1 MSVDR
6 LSKLSEQIKKE
17 ISNIIQN
24 DIKDPRVPILTSIIH
39 IDVTKDL
46 RYAKV
51 YVSIFGDEEKKVK
64 CIEGL
69 KSAAGYIRKEVGSR
83 MNIRYIPELIFE
95 IDRSIDYGM
104 HIDKVIK
111 EMKKNND
118 TSPDR

>member
-17 ISNIIQN
+17 ISKIIQN
-24 DIKDPRVPILTSIIH
+24 EIKDPRVPMLTSVVAVE
-39 IDVTKDL
+39 VTRDL

-51 YVSIFGDEEKKVK
+51 FISVFGDENKKSE

-69 KSAAGYIRKEVGSR
+69 KSASGYIRKEVGSR

-95 IDRSIDYGM
+95 IDRSIEYGM

>member
-17 ISNIIQN
+17 ISNIIQTE
-24 DIKDPRVPILTSIIH
+24 IKDPRVPILTSIVH
-39 IDVTKDL
+39 VDVTKDL

-51 YVSIFGDEEKKVK
+51 FISVFGEEEKKVK

-69 KSAAGYIRKEVGSR
+69 KSASGYIRKEVGSR

-95 IDRSIDYGM
+95 IDRSIEYGM

>member
-24 DIKDPRVPILTSIIH
+24 EIKDPRVPILTSVISIE
-39 IDVTKDL
+39 VTKDL

-51 YVSIFGDEEKKVK
+51 FVSIFGDEEKKVK

-69 KSAAGYIRKEVGSR
+69 KSASGYIRKEVGSR

-95 IDRSIDYGM
+95 IDRSIEYGM

>member
-17 ISNIIQN
+17 ISSIIQN
-24 DIKDPRVPILTSIIH
+24 GIKDPRVPLLTSVVAVE
-39 IDVTKDL
+39 VTRDL

-51 YVSIFGDEEKKVK
+51 FISVFGDEEKKSE

-69 KSAAGYIRKEVGSR
+69 KSAGGYIRKEVGSR
-83 MNIRYIPELIFE
+83 MNIRYIPELVFE
-95 IDRSIDYGM
+95 LDRSIEYGM

-111 EMKKNND
+111 EMKKGND

>member
-6 LSKLSEQIKKE
+6 LSRLSEQMKKE

-24 DIKDPRVPILTSIIH
+24 EIKDPRVPMLTSVVAV
-39 IDVTKDL
+39 DVTKDL

-51 YVSIFGDEEKKVK
+51 FVSVFGDEDAKSK

-69 KSAAGYIRKEVGSR
+69 KSASGYIRKEVGSR

-95 IDRSIDYGM
+95 IDRSIEYGM

>member
-1 MSVDR
+1 MGVDR

-17 ISNIIQN
+17 ISSIIQN
-24 DIKDPRVPILTSIIH
+24 EIKDPRVPMLTSVVAVE
-39 IDVTKDL
+39 VTRDL

-51 YVSIFGDEEKKVK
+51 YVSVFGDEDKKSE
-64 CIEGL
+64 CIDGL
-69 KSAAGYIRKEVGSR
+69 KSASGYIRKEVGSR

-95 IDRSIDYGM
+95 IDRSIEYGM

-111 EMKKNND
+111 EMKKSND

>member
-24 DIKDPRVPILTSIIH
+24 DIKDPRVPILTSIMQVDI
-39 IDVTKDL
+39 TKDL

-51 YVSIFGDEEKKVK
+51 YVSIFGDEEKKIK

-69 KSAAGYIRKEVGSR
+69 KSASGYIRKEVGSR
-83 MNIRYIPELIFE
+83 MNIRYIPELLFE
-95 IDRSIDYGM
+95 IDRSIEYGM

-111 EMKKNND
+111 EMNKKDD

>member
-17 ISNIIQN
+17 ISYIIQN
-24 DIKDPRVPILTSIIH
+24 EIKDPRVPMLTSVVNVE
-39 IDVTKDL
+39 VTRDL

-51 YVSIFGDEEKKVK
+51 YVSVFGDEEKKAK

-69 KSAAGYIRKEVGSR
+69 KSASGYIRKEVGSR
-83 MNIRYIPELIFE
+83 MDIRYIPELIFE
-95 IDRSIDYGM
+95 IDRSIEYGM
-104 HIDKVIK
+104 HIDKVLK

-118 TSPDR
+118 TSPNK

>member
-24 DIKDPRVPILTSIIH
+24 EIKDPRVPMLTSVVNVE
-39 IDVTKDL
+39 VTKDL
-46 RYAKV
+46 RYGKV
-51 YVSIFGDEEKKVK
+51 FVSVFGDEEKKIK

-69 KSAAGYIRKEVGSR
+69 KSASGYIRKEVGSR

-95 IDRSIDYGM
+95 IDRSIEYGM

-118 TSPDR
+118 PSPDR

>member
-17 ISNIIQN
+17 ISKIIQN
-24 DIKDPRVPILTSIIH
+24 EIKDPRVPILTSIVH

-51 YVSIFGDEEKKVK
+51 YVSIFGDEEKKIK

-69 KSAAGYIRKEVGSR
+69 KSASGYIRKEVGSR

-95 IDRSIDYGM
+95 IDRSIEYGM

-111 EMKKNND
+111 EMKKKDD

>member
-24 DIKDPRVPILTSIIH
+24 EIKDPRVPMLTSVINVE
-39 IDVTKDL
+39 VTRDL

-51 YVSIFGDEEKKVK
+51 YVSVFGDEEKKSK

-69 KSAAGYIRKEVGSR
+69 KSASGYIRREVGSR
-83 MNIRYIPELIFE
+83 MDIRYIPELIFE
-95 IDRSIDYGM
+95 IDRSIEYGM

>member
-17 ISNIIQN
+17 ISSIIQN
-24 DIKDPRVPILTSIIH
+24 GIKDPRVPLLTSVVAVE
-39 IDVTKDL
+39 VTRDL

-51 YVSIFGDEEKKVK
+51 FISVFGDDDKKSG

-83 MNIRYIPELIFE
+83 MNIRYIPELVFE
-95 IDRSIDYGM
+95 LDRSIEYGM

>member
-17 ISNIIQN
+17 ISSIIQN
-24 DIKDPRVPILTSIIH
+24 EIKDPRVPMLTSVVNVE
-39 IDVTKDL
+39 VTKDL
-46 RYAKV
+46 RYGKV
-51 YVSIFGDEEKKVK
+51 FVSVFGDEEKKTK

-69 KSAAGYIRKEVGSR
+69 KSASGYIRKEVGSR

-95 IDRSIDYGM
+95 IDRSIEYGM

-118 TSPDR
+118 SSPDR